1 MPASTAQPSRGVTFR
16 LTLPCVLGEVR
27 AASQAVRE
35 FLSEQGLHEEELTAC
50 EVALVEA
57 CNNAIQYVTERGRR
71 EPVEITAAC
80 NGSKVELVVV
90 DHTSG
95 FNWPSRVD
103 LPPPDSEGG
112 RGLFLIQSV
121 MDQSNYLRG
130 RTENA
135 LIMRKRRCY
144 ESRRR
149 VATPASLEEARHK
162 LSETEHGLS
171 EMAKELCFRTESLSA
186 IFRCTAEL
194 GRTNDLGSFSRG
206 LLGDLLHITSADWF
220 VLRIIPAGET
230 WLTTYA
236 VSEPEIK
243 LPPLRLPAAGQTIHS
258 VEAEAA
264 ISRHDVWFNEL
275 KPLPESDPLRVFRPD
290 SFGLVRPLCLN
301 DALTGTLTVGRK
313 HGQARFTEAQAE
325 VVRTFG
331 DFLAIQIAN
340 ARQQTEHLNA
350 AVMSRELEIARNIQ
364 QALLPK
370 TLPQPRGYGLA
381 GFCESARQ
389 VGGDFY
395 DVIQV
400 SEHSLLLLIADVM
413 GNGVPAALFAAI
425 LRSLV
430 RSSPELTR
438 RPGELLARLNRLLY
452 GQLSEVDMFITMQ
465 LVLVNTRKRQLI
477 TASAGHCPL
486 LVASADEP
494 VVQRFSPEG
503 LPLGILPT
511 SVFAEE
517 TLRLGQRCR
526 VLLYTDG
533 LTEARNASGAFFGE
547 ERLTDWLREIATR
560 DGTAEQFKQELAASL
575 RHFQGQTPLND
586 DQSFLVLAAQDDPEP
601 PDETTDKDK
610 EALPS
615 LAESEPASFAA
626 VSFGVPWIAFPLTA
640 PARAGSWATTARL
653 RGQRISGIQ
662 PSKIQLV

>member
-16 LTLPCVLGEVR
+16 LMLPCALGGVR
-27 AASQAVRE
+27 AASLAVRE

-57 CNNAIQYVTERGRR
+57 CNNAIQYVTERGRC

-112 RGLFLIQSV
+112 RGLFLIQSL
-121 MDQSNYLRG
+121 MDQSSYLCG

-149 VATPASLEEARHK
+149 GADPASLEEACHK
-162 LSETEHGLS
+162 LSESERGLS
-171 EMAKELCFRTESLSA
+171 EMAKELCFRSESLSA

-194 GRTNDLGSFSRG
+194 GRTNDLESFSRG
-206 LLGDLLHITSADWF
+206 LLRDLLHITSADWF
-220 VLRIIPAGET
+220 VLRILPAGAT
-230 WLTTYA
+230 QLGTYA
-236 VSEPEIK
+236 VSEPGAALSP
-243 LPPLRLPAAGQTIHS
+243 LPLPTAGQAIHS
-258 VEAEAA
+258 VEIEAA
-264 ISRHDVWFNEL
+264 ISRRDVWFNEF
-275 KPLPESDPLRVFRPD
+275 KPLPPDDPLHAFRPD
-290 SFGLVRPLCLN
+290 SLGLVRPLCL
-301 DALTGTLTVGRK
+301 DDTLTGTLTVGRK
-313 HGQARFTEAQAE
+313 GGQARFTDAQAE

-331 DFLAIQIAN
+331 DFLAIQIDN
-340 ARQQTEHLNA
+340 ARRREEHLNT
-350 AVMSRELEIARNIQ
+350 AVMSRELEIARSIQ
-364 QALLPK
+364 QTLLPK
-370 TLPQPRGYGLA
+370 SLPQPHGHSLA

-395 DVIQV
+395 DVIQL

-413 GNGVPAALFAAI
+413 GNGVPAAMFAAI

-430 RSSPELTR
+430 RSAPELTR

-452 GQLSEVDMFITMQ
+452 GQLTEVDMFITMQ
-465 LVLVNTRKRQLI
+465 LVLVNFRKRQLV
-477 TASAGHCPL
+477 TACAGHCPL
-486 LVASADEP
+486 LIVSAEEP
-494 VVQRFSPEG
+494 TVQRVAPEG

-517 TLRLGQRCR
+517 TLRLTGRSR

-533 LTEARNASGAFFGE
+533 VTEARDATGAFFGE
-547 ERLTDWLREIATR
+547 GRLTNWLREIAIR
-560 DGTAEQFKQELAASL
+560 DGPAEQFKQELAASL

-586 DQSFLVLAAQDDPEP
+586 DQSFLILVAHDHSAPEEEP
-601 PDETTDKDK
+601 VGRDEATVPKFT
-610 EALPS
+610 
-615 LAESEPASFAA
+615 ESETASFAA
-626 VSFGVPWIAFPLTA
+626 FSLGVPRIYVPMPAAA
-640 PARAGSWATTARL
+640 PAGNFATRRH
-653 RGQRISGIQ
+653 RGFSTR
-662 PSKIQLV
+662 PRHLPPA

>member
-1 MPASTAQPSRGVTFR
+1 MTTSAVQPSRGVTFR
-16 LTLPCVLGEVR
+16 LSLPCALGEVR
-27 AASQAVRE
+27 AASQAVRG
-35 FLSEQGLHEEELTAC
+35 FLSEQGLHEVEVTAC

-57 CNNAIQYVTERGRR
+57 CNNAIQYVTERGRH
-71 EPVEITAAC
+71 EPVELTAAC
-80 NGSKVELVVV
+80 SGSKVELVVV

-95 FNWPSRVD
+95 FNWPGHVD

-112 RGLFLIQSV
+112 RGLFLIKSL

-144 ESRRR
+144 ESRR
-149 VATPASLEEARHK
+149 VVTPASLEEARCQ

-194 GRTNDLGSFSRG
+194 GHTNDLESFSRG
-206 LLGDLLHITSADWF
+206 LLGDLLHIASADWF
-220 VLRIIPAGET
+220 VLRVMPAGET
-230 WLTTYA
+230 RLKTYA

-243 LPPLRLPAAGQTIHS
+243 LPPLPLPAAGQAVHA

-275 KPLPESDPLRVFRPD
+275 RPLSAEDPLRAFK
-290 SFGLVRPLCLN
+290 SGASGLVRPLCLN
-301 DALTGTLTVGRK
+301 DELTGTLTVGRQC
-313 HGQARFTEAQAE
+313 GQAHFTEAQAE

-340 ARQQTEHLNA
+340 ARLQEEHLNA

-364 QALLPK
+364 RTLLPK
-370 TLPQPRGYGLA
+370 ALPQPRGYGLA

-389 VGGDFY
+389 LGGDFY
-395 DVIQV
+395 DVIRG

-413 GNGVPAALFAAI
+413 GNGVPAALFTAI

-438 RPGELLARLNRLLY
+438 QPGELLARLNRLLY
-452 GQLSEVDMFITMQ
+452 PQLSEVDMFITMQ
-465 LVLVNTRKRQLI
+465 LALVNTRKREL
-477 TASAGHCPL
+477 TLASAGHCPL
-486 LVASADEP
+486 LVASADEEP
-494 VVQRFSPEG
+494 VVQQFSPDG

-517 TLRLGQRCR
+517 TVRLGERCR

-533 LTEARNASGAFFGE
+533 LTEARNAAGAFFGE
-547 ERLTDWLREIATR
+547 ARLTDWLREIATR
-560 DGTAEQFKQELAASL
+560 GGTAAQFKQELAASL
-575 RHFQGQTPLND
+575 RHFRGRTPLTD
-586 DQSFLVLAAQDDPEP
+586 DQSFLILATHANPASEADAA
-601 PDETTDKDK
+601 KDV
-610 EALPS
+610 EALPQF
-615 LAESEPASFAA
+615 AEPGTAFAA
-626 VSFGVPWIAFPLTA
+626 LAAGVPGAFPL
-640 PARAGSWATTARL
+640 PFPVLAGSYAPCSNEADR
-653 RGQRISGIQ
+653 
-662 PSKIQLV
+662 